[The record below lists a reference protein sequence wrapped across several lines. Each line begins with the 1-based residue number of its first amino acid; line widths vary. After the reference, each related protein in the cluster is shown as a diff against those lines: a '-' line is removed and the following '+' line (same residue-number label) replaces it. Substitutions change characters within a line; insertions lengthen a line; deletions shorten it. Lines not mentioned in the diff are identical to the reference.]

1 MSRRY
6 GRNQKRKAR
15 EEIARLKIAHEM
27 NGGLLEHVG
36 AKLEGA
42 RMTISEMVSIIESV
56 CGNSIALPAK
66 KVKGVGPMALY
77 RIGQPEKNFHVV
89 PGANC
94 IPSSGSFR
102 TIDLY
107 ALRLFLEANRETFQA
122 AVHLEYSAGPHSAYM
137 ISEKALR
144 TIPRE
149 TLLRRVVPEIG
160 RALVEHMREK
170 W

>member
-15 EEIARLKIAHEM
+15 EEIARLKLAYWM
-27 NGGLLEHVG
+27 NEGLLKHIG
-36 AKLEGA
+36 TKLEEA
-42 RMTISEMVSIIESV
+42 RGTISEMVSVIESV
-56 CGNSIALPAK
+56 CENSIALPPK
-66 KVKGVGPMALY
+66 KVMGSVPMDNY
-77 RIGQPEKNFHVV
+77 RIWQPEMNFSAV
-89 PGANC
+89 PGPDC

-107 ALRLFLEANRETFQA
+107 ALRLFLTDNRETLQA

-137 ISEKALR
+137 ISGKALR

-149 TLLRRVVPEIG
+149 TLLRRLVPEIG